1 MIILMLFLA
10 IVFSLVSFFVYKKA
24 KSFNNS
30 KKLTFAVL
38 SFVIFALGL
47 ELTIFNVNFYNTRG
61 NEEISLNQYM
71 SYNVDSNNHYTLTAD
86 NNILYFPEIETE
98 IENIYINVIS
108 SPYKNT
114 PVKIKLSDEA
124 NLITYETPERTLSA
138 EIKKSQYINVHAS
151 GIVRGLTVDFNLE
164 EDDVLILEGV
174 YLNTERPFEF
184 SIVRILVVFAIL
196 GFLLFAVMRLC
207 FL

>member
-24 KSFNNS
+24 KSFNSS
-30 KKLTFAVL
+30 KKLTFVIL

-114 PVKIKLSDEA
+114 PLKIKLSDEA
-124 NLITYETPERTLSA
+124 NTVTFETPERVLSA
-138 EIKKSQYINVHAS
+138 KVKKSQYIMNNA
-151 GIVRGLTVDFNLE
+151 INEIQNTLE
-164 EDDVLILEGV
+164 AANSRITEAEDRISEVEDRISEVE
-174 YLNTERPFEF
+174 ER
-184 SIVRILVVFAIL
+184 RNK
-196 GFLLFAVMRLC
+196 
-207 FL
+207 